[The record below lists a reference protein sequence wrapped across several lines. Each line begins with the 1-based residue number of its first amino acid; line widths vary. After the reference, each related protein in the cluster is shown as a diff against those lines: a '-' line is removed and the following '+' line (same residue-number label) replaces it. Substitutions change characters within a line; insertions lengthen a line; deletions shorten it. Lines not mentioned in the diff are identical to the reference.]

1 MKQLV
6 VDVKQRWISQFC
18 HSTFG
23 VPLHPVTSWH
33 SIRMCQSPLKAS
45 VTLIQTHIS
54 TRHHH
59 LNTSLLTPTLHCH
72 YTRQVLLWWST
83 LVGSDGYLRFNPHL
97 FVFHSLPVRS
107 RISSSFILLQIVVEV
122 IRLLTPAISFSIL
135 CCLLSSSVTC
145 SVGWKSPLVSL
156 TQLLIRAGS
165 LLQGKD

>member
-6 VDVKQRWISQFC
+6 VDVKQRWISHFC

-33 SIRMCQSPLKAS
+33 SIRMCQNPLKAS
-45 VTLIQTHIS
+45 VTLIQTHVII
-54 TRHHH
+54 TY
-59 LNTSLLTPTLHCH
+59 LNTSLLIPTLHRH
-72 YTRQVLLWWST
+72 YTRQVLLWWSA
-83 LVGSDGYLRFNPHL
+83 LVGSDGYLHFNPHL

-107 RISSSFILLQIVVEV
+107 RSSSSFILLRIVVEV

-145 SVGWKSPLVSL
+145 SVGWKSPLVSI
-156 TQLLIRAGS
+156 TQLLIHAGP